1 MRRNQKGSALLWAI
15 TVIMI
20 LMITVA
26 AALGISYPYYNRSV
40 NNNSKRQAYLTAK
53 GVIQN
58 IVEKIELDNSDYIAM
73 IPEEENQS
81 TPLNIDIPEAS
92 NIGKVTEAKISRVAV
107 DKDKDIRGKI
117 TISVTVD
124 YAEQTETVNA
134 DMQLGRTGD
143 LKKWQLLKYYK
154 GQGAEVQENIN
165 IKNAKIMMSH
175 LTPLYEAACTGNKV
189 MQEYVKSDAEIYER
203 MIAEYG
209 ESWEKYANNGYY
221 SNDRMREY
229 LYTGVYNSSI
239 PKFDNSAASNFPE
252 KFEGKTFYM
261 KTYCSDGKKLSF
273 VYANEKSTMNNG
285 DWEASM
291 IFNVE
296 DGHWYDVTELN
307 GNKIIP
313 LKILG
318 ELVDGKEP
326 ENELLKW
333 EAFKKK
339 YFIPERCVD

>member
-26 AALGISYPYYNRSV
+26 AALSISYSYYNRSV

-124 YAEQTETVNA
+124 YAEQTETENA
-134 DMQLGRTGD
+134 DMQLGRTGEM
-143 LKKWQLLKYYK
+143 KKWQL
-154 GQGAEVQENIN
+154 
-165 IKNAKIMMSH
+165 
-175 LTPLYEAACTGNKV
+175 
-189 MQEYVKSDAEIYER
+189 
-203 MIAEYG
+203 
-209 ESWEKYANNGYY
+209 
-221 SNDRMREY
+221 
-229 LYTGVYNSSI
+229 
-239 PKFDNSAASNFPE
+239 
-252 KFEGKTFYM
+252 
-261 KTYCSDGKKLSF
+261 
-273 VYANEKSTMNNG
+273 
-285 DWEASM
+285 
-291 IFNVE
+291 
-296 DGHWYDVTELN
+296 
-307 GNKIIP
+307 
-313 LKILG
+313 
-318 ELVDGKEP
+318 
-326 ENELLKW
+326 
-333 EAFKKK
+333 
-339 YFIPERCVD
+339 

>member
-1 MRRNQKGSALLWAI
+1 MRKNQKGSALLWAI
-15 TVIMI
+15 TVIMV

-26 AALGISYPYYNRSV
+26 AALGISYSYYNRSV

-92 NIGKVTEAKISRVAV
+92 KIGKVTEAKISRVKV

-124 YAEQTETVNA
+124 YAEQKETVNA

-175 LTPLYEAACTGNKV
+175 LTPLYEAACTSNKA
-189 MQEYVKSDAEIYER
+189 MQEYVKSDSEIYER
-203 MIAEYG
+203 MIAEY
-209 ESWEKYANNGYY
+209 ESWKNYANNGYY

-229 LYTGVYNSSI
+229 IYTGIYKKALPVFDVSAAGNLPDHMKSI
-239 PKFDNSAASNFPE
+239 PL
-252 KFEGKTFYM
+252 YM
-261 KTYCSDGKKLSF
+261 KTFCTNGKKTSLI
-273 VYANEKSTMNNG
+273 YANTESNMKSG
-285 DWEASM
+285 DWRAYLVFDIET
-291 IFNVE
+291 
-296 DGHWYDVTELN
+296 GHWYDVTNAKGEPYNGLTLLN
-307 GNKIIP
+307 YSQDK
-313 LKILG
+313 G
-318 ELVDGKEP
+318 ETASDEVV
-326 ENELLKW
+326 KW
-333 EAFKKK
+333 ENFKKT

>member
-1 MRRNQKGSALLWAI
+1 MLWAI
-15 TVIMI
+15 TVIMV

-26 AALGISYPYYNRSV
+26 AALGISYSYYNRSV

-92 NIGKVTEAKISRVAV
+92 EIGKVTEAKISRVKV
-107 DKDKDIRGKI
+107 DKDKDIRVKI

-124 YAEQTETVNA
+124 YAEQKETVNA

-154 GQGAEVQENIN
+154 GLGAEVQENIN

-175 LTPLYEAACTGNKV
+175 LTPLYEAACTSNKAMLSYIESMPEEKKRV
-189 MQEYVKSDAEIYER
+189 VAGFGKNDK
-203 MIAEYG
+203 G
-209 ESWEKYANNGYY
+209 ENKWDQYNGYY
-221 SNDRMREY
+221 SNDHMRAF
-229 LYTGVYNSSI
+229 LYYGIYNSKI
-239 PKFDNSAASNFPE
+239 PEFDNSAASNFPE

-285 DWEASM
+285 DWEAYM
-291 IFNVE
+291 IFNIE
-296 DGHWYDVTELN
+296 DGHWYDVTEFD

-318 ELVDGKEP
+318 ALVDGKNP

-333 EAFKKK
+333 EAFKEK
-339 YFIPERCVD
+339 YFISERCVD

>member
-26 AALGISYPYYNRSV
+26 AALGISYSYYNRSV

-209 ESWEKYANNGYY
+209 ESWEN
-221 SNDRMREY
+221 M
-229 LYTGVYNSSI
+229 
-239 PKFDNSAASNFPE
+239 P
-252 KFEGKTFYM
+252 
-261 KTYCSDGKKLSF
+261 
-273 VYANEKSTMNNG
+273 TM
-285 DWEASM
+285 D
-291 IFNVE
+291 
-296 DGHWYDVTELN
+296 
-307 GNKIIP
+307 IIAT
-313 LKILG
+313 I
-318 ELVDGKEP
+318 V
-326 ENELLKW
+326 
-333 EAFKKK
+333 
-339 YFIPERCVD
+339 

>member
-1 MRRNQKGSALLWAI
+1 MRKNQKGSALLWAI
-15 TVIMI
+15 TVIMV

-26 AALGISYPYYNRSV
+26 AALGISYSYYNRSV

-92 NIGKVTEAKISRVAV
+92 KIGKVTEAKISRVKV

-124 YAEQTETVNA
+124 YAEQKETVNA

-175 LTPLYEAACTGNKV
+175 LTPLYEAACTSNQA
-189 MQEYVKSDAEIYER
+189 MQEYVKSDSEIYER
-203 MIAEYG
+203 MIAEY
-209 ESWEKYANNGYY
+209 ESWKNYANNGYY

-229 LYTGVYNSSI
+229 IYTGIYKKALPVFDVSAAGNLPDHMKSI
-239 PKFDNSAASNFPE
+239 PL
-252 KFEGKTFYM
+252 YM
-261 KTYCSDGKKLSF
+261 KTFCTNGKKTSLI
-273 VYANEKSTMNNG
+273 YAN
-285 DWEASM
+285 
-291 IFNVE
+291 
-296 DGHWYDVTELN
+296 TESNQVIGERIWCL
-307 GNKIIP
+307 I
-313 LKILG
+313 LKQGTGMMLRMP
-318 ELVDGKEP
+318 KESH
-326 ENELLKW
+326 
-333 EAFKKK
+333 
-339 YFIPERCVD
+339 IMD